1 MKGSSHCE
9 GREATRSNP
18 PTCRR
23 RMPHPWLEGQLIHDA
38 YPGRMGSRSR
48 PFAVYILTNKH
59 HTVLYTGVTNNL
71 QRRMV
76 EHRRGSRPAF
86 THRYHAH
93 KLVYFERFGAPRL
106 AIAREKQ
113 IKAGPRSRKVALI
126 ESVNPGWRVL
136 SEDW

>member
-1 MKGSSHCE
+1 
-9 GREATRSNP
+9 
-18 PTCRR
+18 
-23 RMPHPWLEGQLIHDA
+23 
-38 YPGRMGSRSR
+38 MGSRSR
-48 PFAVYILTNKH
+48 SFAVYILTNKH

-113 IKAGPRSRKVALI
+113 IKAGSRRQKVELI
-126 ESVNPGWRVL
+126 EATNPCWVDL
-136 SEDW
+136 WETI